1 MTVFDIYNFL
11 NERFP
16 FNTAAE
22 WDNSGLVIGDK
33 NNIVTKAVISLDC
46 TEDTVKLAE
55 DIGAELI
62 ITHHPLIFPETESLL
77 ANALIPRLE
86 SQNISLIS
94 AHTNLDKA
102 VGGVN
107 DCLAQ
112 VLGLKNVKTV
122 PTLEG
127 FSIKLG
133 ELENELTPEQ
143 FARYVG
149 ERLKVTPR
157 FSKGS
162 RNIRHVAVCG
172 GSGGDFLPDAIVAA
186 ADAFVTADI
195 KHHVFLDAGIS
206 GVTLIDGGHYAT
218 EDTVIEPL
226 KNILQAKFTE
236 ILFVSNHFI
245 AFR

>member
-1 MTVFDIYNFL
+1 MTVWRRY
-11 NERFP
+11 
-16 FNTAAE
+16 
-22 WDNSGLVIGDK
+22 
-33 NNIVTKAVISLDC
+33 
-46 TEDTVKLAE
+46 
-55 DIGAELI
+55 
-62 ITHHPLIFPETESLL
+62 
-77 ANALIPRLE
+77 
-86 SQNISLIS
+86 
-94 AHTNLDKA
+94 
-102 VGGVN
+102 
-107 DCLAQ
+107 
-112 VLGLKNVKTV
+112 LGLK
-122 PTLEG
+122 TL
-127 FSIKLG
+127 KLF
-133 ELENELTPEQ
+133 PQ

-162 RNIRHVAVCG
+162 RNIRRVAVCG

-206 GVTLIDGGHYAT
+206 GITLIDGGHYAT

-226 KNILQAKFTE
+226 KNLLQAKFTE